1 VGSEPSDAEALRRV
15 RSDPEALELLYR
27 RHVKRVVAY
36 AARRC
41 REPQDVADLV
51 AATFVSVLESAQGYD
66 PRRGE
71 VLPWILGIEA
81 HLHADRGRRAY
92 REREVLAR
100 TLGERRLD
108 EDDYARLEAQIDA
121 ARDSRRVEAA
131 LETLPPKLREALLL
145 VGHDGLSDREAAAAL
160 RIAPTAFR
168 MRLSRARRALRQALD
183 EPDPLRPSRP
193 EEELR

>member
-1 VGSEPSDAEALRRV
+1 VSGGASDAELLRRV
-15 RSDPEALELLYR
+15 RTDAAALELLYR

-36 AARRC
+36 AVRRC

-51 AATFVSVLESAQGYD
+51 AATFVSVIESAEGYD

-81 HLHADRGRRAY
+81 HLHADRLRRAH

-100 TLGERRLD
+100 TVGERRLD
-108 EDDYARLEAQIDA
+108 EDEYARLEAQIDA
-121 ARDSRRVEAA
+121 ARESRRIEEALA
-131 LETLPPKLREALLL
+131 SLAPRSREALLL
-145 VGHDGLSDREAAAAL
+145 VGHDGLTDREAAAAL
-160 RIAPTAFR
+160 RIPPTAFR

-183 EPDPLRPSRP
+183 QADSLRAA
-193 EEELR
+193 